1 MATTRR
7 IARPALLAI
16 LALSIVSCAKQTGD
30 MSAAGHKGRIGMTCM
45 DLTNPFFKLIAN
57 IMEEEAAKYGYQVV
71 ALSAEQDAAK
81 QNNQLADFAAQ
92 DYDAVFLNPVD
103 SKASGEGVKKVHDAG
118 IPVFTFDVEVTADG
132 AKDLIVSH
140 IGSDNYQGGLL
151 AAESMM
157 AVTGDK
163 GQVAI
168 ITFPEVTSCIHR
180 RDGFLDYLKQHNSKL
195 EIVTELNGMGN
206 RDAGFNVATDALQA
220 YPNLVGIFSI
230 NDPSAL
236 GAFAAVQKAG
246 KLDQITVIGFDA
258 SPAGKQAVF
267 EKKLYDTPQQFPRK
281 MALGTVE
288 AFVKYLE
295 GEEVPKVTFIP
306 CAHYKYE
313 DSVNDESRE
322 KEQW

>member
-7 IARPALLAI
+7 NARLVLLAI
-16 LALSIVSCAKQTGD
+16 LSLAVVSCGKQTTDSTATGY
-30 MSAAGHKGRIGMTCM
+30 KGRIGMTCM

-57 IMEEEAAKYGYQVV
+57 IMEAEAANYGYQVV
-71 ALSAEQDAAK
+71 ALSAELDPAK

-103 SKASGEGVKKVHDAG
+103 SKAAGEGVKKVHDAG
-118 IPVFTFDVEVTADG
+118 IPVFTFDVEVTADS
-132 AKDLIVSH
+132 AKDMIVSH

-157 AVTGDK
+157 EVTGDK
-163 GQVAI
+163 GQIAI
-168 ITFPEVTSCIHR
+168 ITYPEVTSCIHR
-180 RDGFLDYLKQHNSKL
+180 RDGFLDYLKEHHSRL
-195 EIVTELNGMGN
+195 EIVTELNGKGN
-206 RDAGFNVATDALQA
+206 RDAGFAVATDALQA
-220 YPNLVGIFSI
+220 FPNLVGIFSI

-246 KLDQITVIGFDA
+246 KLAQITIIGFDA
-258 SPAGKQAVF
+258 SPAGKQAIF

-281 MALGTVE
+281 MAVGTVE
-288 AFVKYLE
+288 AFARYLE

-306 CAHYKYE
+306 CAHYKYA

>member
-7 IARPALLAI
+7 IARRAI
-16 LALSIVSCAKQTGD
+16 LVVLVLSIVSCAKQTGD
-30 MSAAGHKGRIGMTCM
+30 ISGTGHKGRIGMTCM

-57 IMEEEAAKYGYQVV
+57 IMEAEAAQYGYQVV
-71 ALSAEQDAAK
+71 ALSAELDPAK
-81 QNNQLADFAAQ
+81 QNNQMADFAAQ

-118 IPVFTFDVEVTADG
+118 IPVFTFDVQVTAAEAQDMV
-132 AKDLIVSH
+132 VSH

-157 AVTGDK
+157 QVTGDK
-163 GQVAI
+163 GQIAI
-168 ITFPEVTSCIHR
+168 ITYPEVTSCILR
-180 RDGFLDYLKQHNSKL
+180 RDGFLDYLKEHNSKL
-195 EIVTELNGMGN
+195 EIVTELNGKGN
-206 RDAGFNVATDALQA
+206 RDAGFAVATDALQA

-246 KLDQITVIGFDA
+246 KLDQITIIGFDA
-258 SPAGKQAVF
+258 SPAGKQAIF

-281 MALGTVE
+281 MAVGTVE

-306 CAHYKYE
+306 CAHYKYA